1 MESTKLLGKK
11 SGSGKPVPNVF
22 LTLTKYALRQDENS
36 LTESLVYL
44 LQMLLEREPEVGKE
58 LLGRICGVEAAE
70 MLLWPDS
77 VVSIRTQFS
86 VEEGRPDIVVRIDP
100 EMLIFIEVK
109 LDSSLSVNQLEVYF
123 SHLGAITDRKTGLV
137 LLTRSRHGMRGTTL
151 DPGLFHHVC
160 WYEISG
166 WLSEMTVEDPVA
178 EFLAGEF
185 IEFLRDKELSM
196 EKVTW
201 EYIRGVPAMQNL
213 YAMIGTAI
221 AEVVPEEPVKKTIGA
236 SWSGYYV
243 NDIFIGFRYNESLKV
258 IFENHQGANPDFKRT
273 LMMEDAHFF
282 SLSAGEQLECLI
294 EFLQE
299 GFSAYDLHGGSAA
312 GF

>member
-1 MESTKLLGKK
+1 MSDQTLVIKNIHTLVTMDTDRQVLHDAWIKVQGNTIESL
-11 SGSGKPVPNVF
+11 GSGTP
-22 LTLTKYALRQDENS
+22 
-36 LTESLVYL
+36 
-44 LQMLLEREPEVGKE
+44 PEGDR
-58 LLGRICGVEAAE
+58 RINAGGH
-70 MLLWPDS
+70 
-77 VVSIRTQFS
+77 VVL
-86 VEEGRPDIVVRIDP
+86 P
-100 EMLIFIEVK
+100 
-109 LDSSLSVNQLEVYF
+109 
-123 SHLGAITDRKTGLV
+123 GLV
-137 LLTRSRHGMRGTTL
+137 NTHHHFFQTLL
-151 DPGLFHHVC
+151 
-160 WYEISG
+160 
-166 WLSEMTVEDPVA
+166 
-178 EFLAGEF
+178 
-185 IEFLRDKELSM
+185 
-196 EKVTW
+196 
-201 EYIRGVPAMQNL
+201 RGVPAMQNL